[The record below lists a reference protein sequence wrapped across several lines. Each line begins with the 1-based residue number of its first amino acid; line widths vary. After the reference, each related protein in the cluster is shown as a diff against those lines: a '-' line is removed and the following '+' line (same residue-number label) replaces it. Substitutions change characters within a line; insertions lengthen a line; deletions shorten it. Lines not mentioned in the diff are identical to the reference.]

1 MTDAHAAIAR
11 ADAHLRKARRT
22 LNRYID
28 ELTNLDLSDE
38 ERDDLLEA
46 FENVERAAA
55 EMRQYLQPEV

>member
-1 MTDAHAAIAR
+1 MADAHAAITR
-11 ADAHLRKARRT
+11 ADAHLRRARRT
-22 LNRYID
+22 LNRDID

-55 EMRQYLQPEV
+55 EMRAYLQQEA